1 MSNHTQ
7 HYLDLNGAD
16 AKSAITVKDV
26 ALTILGIVVFAAIG
40 VLLAY
45 RG

>member
-1 MSNHTQ
+1 MSQHTQ
-7 HYLDLNGAD
+7 HYLDLNDGQT
-16 AKSAITVKDV
+16 KSSITVKDV